1 MMRSAASFGSI
12 VLVVYILCGAAF
24 SHRLPASEIFGLQKR
39 LACVED
45 DILLSLQQYSE
56 DAAPFCSSFVQVP
69 VVTSTVSITARTSAC
84 SRPISVA
91 SC

>member
-1 MMRSAASFGSI
+1 MHSAASFGSI
-12 VLVVYILCGAAF
+12 ALVVYILCGAAL
-24 SHRLPASEIFGLQKR
+24 SYRLPANEIFGLQKR

-56 DAAPFCSSFVQVP
+56 DAVPFCSKYLTISVL
-69 VVTSTVSITARTSAC
+69 TSTVSITARTSAYSC
-84 SRPISVA
+84 LISVA